1 MLPADVLRNFL
12 LPLFMLKS
20 IIFKLLLKRW
30 NMKEYVSK
38 NVNVLHE
45 ERMTIGERLADW
57 FARFAGSWSF
67 ISGFMIVLLLWI
79 ALNSVFLFIKPYDP
93 YPFILLNL
101 VLSCLAAM
109 QAPIIMMSQNR
120 QAKRD
125 RIQADHDYEIN
136 LKAEK
141 EIEELHRKIDQLR
154 IEIIKMVGG
163 SDG

>member
-1 MLPADVLRNFL
+1 
-12 LPLFMLKS
+12 
-20 IIFKLLLKRW
+20 
-30 NMKEYVSK
+30 MKEYVSR
-38 NVNVLHE
+38 NINVLHE
-45 ERMTIGERLADW
+45 ERMTFGERAADW

-79 ALNSVFLFIKPYDP
+79 TLNSVFLFIKPYDP

-101 VLSCLAAM
+101 VLSCLAAI

-120 QAKRD
+120 QVKRD

-136 LKAEK
+136 LKAER

-154 IEIIKMVGG
+154 IEIIKIGG
-163 SDG
+163 GIDG

>member
-1 MLPADVLRNFL
+1 MSVGVLRNFL

-30 NMKEYVSK
+30 NMKEYVSR

-45 ERMTIGERLADW
+45 ERMTIGERAADW
-57 FARFAGSWSF
+57 FAKFAGSWSF
-67 ISGFMIVLLLWI
+67 ISGFMIVLFLWI

-154 IEIIKMVGG
+154 IEIIKMGGG

>member
-1 MLPADVLRNFL
+1 MSVGVLRNFL

-30 NMKEYVSK
+30 HMKEYISK

-45 ERMTIGERLADW
+45 ERMTIGERAADW
-57 FARFAGSWSF
+57 FAKFAGSWSF
-67 ISGFMIVLLLWI
+67 ISGFMIVLFLWI

-154 IEIIKMVGG
+154 IEIIKMGGG

>member
-1 MLPADVLRNFL
+1 
-12 LPLFMLKS
+12 
-20 IIFKLLLKRW
+20 
-30 NMKEYVSK
+30 MKKYISK
-38 NVNVLHE
+38 NINVLHE
-45 ERMTIGERLADW
+45 ERMTFGERAADW

-79 ALNSVFLFIKPYDP
+79 TLNSVFLLIKPYDP

-141 EIEELHRKIDQLR
+141 EIEELHMKIDQLR
-154 IEIIKMVGG
+154 IEIIKMGGG

>member
-1 MLPADVLRNFL
+1 
-12 LPLFMLKS
+12 
-20 IIFKLLLKRW
+20 
-30 NMKEYVSK
+30 MKEYISK
-38 NVNVLHE
+38 NINVLHE
-45 ERMTIGERLADW
+45 ERMTIGERAADW

-141 EIEELHRKIDQLR
+141 EIEELHMKIDQLR
-154 IEIIKMVGG
+154 NEIIKMGGG

>member
-1 MLPADVLRNFL
+1 
-12 LPLFMLKS
+12 
-20 IIFKLLLKRW
+20 
-30 NMKEYVSK
+30 MKEYISK

-45 ERMTIGERLADW
+45 ERMTIGERAADW
-57 FARFAGSWSF
+57 FAKFAGSWSF
-67 ISGFMIVLLLWI
+67 ISGFMIVLFLWI

-154 IEIIKMVGG
+154 IEIIKMGGG